1 MNYKLIF
8 SIEIFAF
15 LLLSFMAV
23 AVEGPSGGIFGRNL
37 SYGISGDIWLSLSI
51 VLFIL
56 IPIVVRG
63 FKSKL
68 IGTLL
73 VGAFVGLILED
84 FFWFIINPNFGL
96 NKFSPEFATWLTW
109 YDFGYFKIPTFYLLY
124 AVIAFIVWLVF
135 IKNSR
140 KIDKWYRL
148 AYHTNR

>member
-96 NKFSPEFATWLTW
+96 NKFSP
-109 YDFGYFKIPTFYLLY
+109 D
-124 AVIAFIVWLVF
+124 
-135 IKNSR
+135 
-140 KIDKWYRL
+140 
-148 AYHTNR
+148 